1 MTLKRRLPETT
12 IVSIAHRPSIA
23 SQHDRRL
30 RFERPPGRLV
40 DVATEPQA
48 AD

>member
-1 MTLKRRLPETT
+1 MLKRRLPGTT
-12 IVSIAHRPSIA
+12 IVSIAHRPA
-23 SQHDRRL
+23 VAAQHDRLL

-40 DVATEPQA
+40 DVASAQA